1 MHHACTSLQDI
12 RLTVLALLV
21 LLALAAVL
29 LAELAFRLSG
39 ASGFPLFHKDAQ
51 GYRMMPL
58 QQGAFLRRFGWR
70 YDRHG
75 MRDDRDLASLAGYS
89 LIIGDSVVEG
99 GNRVDQSQ
107 TLIAQLRALTDQPVY
122 AAACHGWS
130 LGNELAVLQS
140 LPQWDQAHRL
150 IFVLNTGD
158 FDTIETAPTQLSF
171 PTRYPMLFTLW
182 LVKRKLYRDPRFGRL
197 LGWRA
202 PQRFNS
208 AVREAVLAEFSRA
221 LASFAGDVVLVR
233 YPQRGEDPADEPYYG
248 QLMVAAGSHRTT
260 LLDLKSRDEWNEFC
274 YLDHIH
280 PNPRGIKVLAQ
291 CIAEGA
297 L

>member
-1 MHHACTSLQDI
+1 MI
-12 RLTVLALLV
+12 VLALLV
-21 LLALAAVL
+21 LLALAVLL
-29 LAELAFRLSG
+29 LAELAIRLSG
-39 ASGFPLFHKDAQ
+39 VSGFPLFCKDAQ

-58 QQGAFLRRFGWR
+58 QQGTFLRRYGWR
-70 YDRHG
+70 YDRFG
-75 MRDDRDLASLAGYS
+75 MRDNRDIKSLAGYS

-130 LGNELAVLQS
+130 LGNELAVLQR
-140 LPQWDQAHRL
+140 LPRWDQARRL

-158 FDTIETAPTQLSF
+158 FDTIETAPTQHSF
-171 PTRYPMLFTLW
+171 PTRYPVLFTLW

-197 LGWRA
+197 LGWRP
-202 PQRFNS
+202 PQRFNP
-208 AVREAVLAEFSRA
+208 AVREAVLAEFSRV
-221 LASFAGDVVLVR
+221 LASFAGDVLLVR
-233 YPQRGEDPADEPYYG
+233 YPQLGEDPVAEPYFG
-248 QLMVAAGSHRTT
+248 QLIAAAGSHRTT
-260 LLDLKSRDEWNEFC
+260 LLDLAGRADWGPDC

-280 PNPRGIKVLAQ
+280 PNPRGISVLAR
-291 CIAEGA
+291 CIAEAA